1 MKLSLITNTDW
12 GSHSVTEKSKYRTVS
27 IPKGITDQVEK
38 LIEELRY
45 WPSISSFVREA
56 TLEKLKAERRNLR
69 ELREAEEN
77 PINSGEPASDE
88 GGSHGG
94 GNRSVPRGETG

>member
-1 MKLSLITNTDW
+1 LGFI
-12 GSHSVTEKSKYRTVS
+12 SVAERNKYRTVS
-27 IPKGITDQVEK
+27 IPAGITEEIER

-69 ELREAEEN
+69 ELREAKEN

-88 GGSHGG
+88 EESHGG
-94 GNRSVPRGETG
+94 GNRSVPRG